1 MGFIVLL
8 AVGSVLAWAA
18 SILGRG
24 DDGRSIAQ
32 YLAAGVV
39 GALLFGALAS
49 QESLMVGLSAW
60 ALLAGMTGSVVLLA
74 ALTFAR
80 TWSAG

>member
-1 MGFIVLL
+1 MGFIVLF
-8 AVGSVLAWAA
+8 AVGGVLAWVA
-18 SILGRG
+18 SIVTRG

-32 YLAAGVV
+32 YLGAGIV

-49 QESLMVGLSAW
+49 RESLMVGLSAW
-60 ALLAGMTGSVVLLA
+60 TLLAGMAGATTLLA

-80 TWSAG
+80 KRVTR

>member
-18 SILGRG
+18 SILARA
-24 DDGRSIAQ
+24 DDGPSIAQ

-39 GALLFGALAS
+39 GSLLFGALAS
-49 QESLMVGLSAW
+49 RESLTVGLSAW
-60 ALLAGMTGSVVLLA
+60 ALLAGMAGSLALLA
-74 ALTFAR
+74 ALTFLR
-80 TWSAG
+80 TRSAG